1 MEVIPDQGRI
11 ISAVPFHE
19 STERLA
25 SISVFYEDA
34 ADGEVRVRLRPTEH
48 WRPNRFRVDGHLIY
62 WNHDGVDYRWDA
74 LPEAEI
80 PDWWQDFRDR
90 ALAKMDSME
99 AGFHDGHPPEI
110 VKD

>member
-1 MEVIPDQGRI
+1 MEVIPVLGRI
-11 ISAVPFHE
+11 ISAVPFDE
-19 STERLA
+19 STERL
-25 SISVFYEDA
+25 IPIPVFYEDPD
-34 ADGEVRVRLRPTEH
+34 DGEVRVRLRPTEH

-62 WNHDGVDYRWDA
+62 WNHDGVDYRWEA

-80 PDWWQDFRDR
+80 PAWWQGFRDR

-99 AGFHDGHPPEI
+99 AGFHGGQPPEI